1 MSWQRPMRGL
11 TLRPFR
17 RPDAPDDETTQMSL
31 VLDSGAVTA
40 LGRRDR
46 QTAARIA
53 VLRRRGLWP
62 PILPTAVLIDSL
74 SGNRMRDA
82 PANRTVGL
90 SLVHPLEEPLAR
102 RAAQLRGRA
111 RAGSAVEATVV
122 ATAELLEA
130 LVITGNPDVLV
141 RLSQRADGV
150 SLLST

>member
-1 MSWQRPMRGL
+1 
-11 TLRPFR
+11 
-17 RPDAPDDETTQMSL
+17 MSL
-31 VLDSGAVTA
+31 VLDSGAVAA
-40 LGRRDR
+40 LGRRNR

-53 VLRRRGLWP
+53 VLRQRGMWP

-111 RAGSAVEATVV
+111 RAGSAVEAAVV

-130 LVITGNPDVLV
+130 LVITTNPDVLL
-141 RLSQRADGV
+141 RLCQHADGV
-150 SLLST
+150 SLLSA